1 MHKICQNF
9 ICPLISLDGGRVS
22 PLTNR
27 AKPGTTV
34 SHVQGMLQQLWY
46 GLRTP
51 VCDGGGMLIYHR
63 PLNLREALSVARGSS
78 GEACFFAGGTDLLP
92 RWSKGLL
99 EIPQALVDLKTT
111 AELRGVTR
119 DNGEIR
125 LGACTSM
132 SEIEADPLIQSAA
145 PVLAHAAGRIACPQI
160 RNRATI
166 GGNLCNA
173 SPAADTAIPLLLLD
187 AVVDLA
193 SSRSNGATVRKV
205 PIADFFLGPGDTV
218 LAPGE
223 ILTRIHFTPPS
234 DGTLAAWDKFGTR
247 PSMEIAVASVGL
259 AIRVETGT
267 VTHARVAYGSV
278 APVPLRGRQAEAELV
293 GRPLSAAVIDECKA
307 AARAEIMPIGDLRA
321 SEAYR
326 REIVGIMLERML
338 ERARRT

>member
-1 MHKICQNF
+1 MVAVNGQLYGVPYAMENLALLPQDDTMIVVVCYTGQTAGHVTAGINMLNFNASTLLHGMCSWTPAAVKCFDPASAQQNY
-9 ICPLISLDGGRVS
+9 PVVS
-22 PLTNR
+22 GSE
-27 AKPGTTV
+27 PGT
-34 SHVQGMLQQLWY
+34 
-46 GLRTP
+46 P
-51 VCDGGGMLIYHR
+51 ED
-63 PLNLREALSVARGSS
+63 
-78 GEACFFAGGTDLLP
+78 
-92 RWSKGLL
+92 
-99 EIPQALVDLKTT
+99 
-111 AELRGVTR
+111 GVTR

-125 LGACTSM
+125 HGACTSM